1 MFKKFV
7 ASVVVVALFA
17 GCETVQLPN
26 GEEIRA
32 QKVCGDFS
40 ETKCAPLGSPRLPL
54 NKTPV
59 PLAVTEGGP
68 KVLDYLG
75 MLGSVND
82 TTGNRTYDVCGDESG
97 RISPFRMSHLE
108 MPFSQKVEYSFASN
122 SDELASVKANLI
134 SALSELGLSDEILDR
149 LAVNVGASF
158 DRLRSS
164 TSATEMEF
172 RYYRLNSEV
181 MTALANPGGDTS
193 LESCRNELENK
204 TDSRLYKGLTGLY
217 FFKSDFS
224 DAAENLIRAEL
235 AALVKSAL
243 EEQAVRGRASSADP
257 SSPASLATDSEIP
270 VGVSTEVERLTTQA
284 IKIST
289 EPYFRV
295 LGLEFWRP

>member
-1 MFKKFV
+1 MFKKVV
-7 ASVVVVALFA
+7 ASFLAVAVLG

-26 GEEIRA
+26 GEKIGARKA
-32 QKVCGDFS
+32 CGDFS

-59 PLAVTEGGP
+59 PLAVTESGP

-75 MLGSVND
+75 MLGSAND

-97 RISPFRMSHLE
+97 RISPFKMSNLE
-108 MPFSQKVEYSFASN
+108 RPFTRKVDYSFASN
-122 SDELASVKANLI
+122 SDELASVKADLI
-134 SALSELGLSDEILDR
+134 SALSELGLSDEILDQ

-181 MTALANPGGDTS
+181 MTALANPGGDIS
-193 LESCRNELENK
+193 LESCRKELVNK

-224 DAAENLIRAEL
+224 DDAENLIRAEL
-235 AALVKSAL
+235 AALLKSAL
-243 EEQAVRGRASSADP
+243 EEQAVRDRASSADP
-257 SSPASLATDSEIP
+257 SSPASLATEREIP
-270 VGVSTEVERLTTQA
+270 EGVSIEVERLTTEA